1 MLKEFYINAQ
11 RFLVI
16 LSEEFGDYCLYC
28 DYNGQLVIVDQHVE
42 DIVEAKIMAYIYM
55 YGF

>member
-11 RFLVI
+11 RFFMVF
-16 LSEEFGDYCLYC
+16 SEEFNDYCLYC
-28 DYNGQLVIVDQHVE
+28 DYNGYSRIVDQHVE
-42 DIVEAKIMAYIYM
+42 DIVEAKIMAHIYM